1 MHSIGPVID
10 KTEAFIISEI
20 FNNSENSIVYIG
32 KDDREIINIQKKLFW
47 LLPKH
52 RILLY
57 KAWDQIPYDNISPSK
72 EIQTSRLE
80 TLYYLNSKKKEKII
94 LLTTLNAIIQKTLP
108 KDEIKKNFITI
119 SKKSKL
125 EINIILI
132 LLIKLGYEKTS
143 IVRDKSEFAIRG
155 SIIDIFLPQ
164 FEKPIRI
171 DLFDDEIE
179 SIFEFDPITQK
190 RTSKSNIESFTLNP
204 SSELI
209 IDKENLQKF
218 RANFRSLF
226 KDYRKSQIYELFSS
240 DGNPSGGEQYMPLFY
255 DKLETL
261 LDYCENS
268 QLIIHNDIIK
278 MFDERIE
285 NLNDYYEARINSNDP
300 FFLSPDY
307 LFIDKN
313 YFNKI
318 FGKFKVTKLS
328 LFQNEDDIP
337 ANIRKISNISSI
349 RKQID
354 FNFIKKF
361 FEINS
366 INKNIIICCNSKG
379 SLEKVFKIL
388 NENIYLSPVEIL
400 NLKDLSNQKIYISVL
415 QIEESFEF
423 NNIIYINEKTIFGY
437 SLAVK
442 SIKKDQK
449 KKFLFEELNKLSQG
463 VLLVHSEYG
472 VCRFNN
478 IKKIDLNDSV
488 HDCLELEFANN
499 QKLLLPVENLNYI
512 TKYGNEDENNID
524 LDRLGAASWQKRKA
538 EAKKKIK
545 DAAKKLIKIAAK
557 RLQSKSLP
565 INIDNQEYD
574 KFCSTFPYIET
585 DDQLSAINDVIND
598 FESGTPTDRL
608 IVGDV
613 AFGKTEVIIRALF
626 LMAKSNIQSIVFVPT
641 TLLSRQ
647 HYNNFLKRFSIFN
660 INIAEISRLI
670 TTKKK
675 KQIFND
681 CSKGKIDILIGT
693 HALLNDKLSFKNLG
707 LIIYDEEQKLGTL
720 QKEKFK
726 EIAPNAHVLAL
737 SATPIPRTL
746 SMSLSGVRDLS
757 LILTAPFER
766 LAVRSYVSKF
776 DEITITEAIK
786 REIYGRKNSVYF
798 VTPRKK
804 DIPFIENFLKE
815 KLPQIKYVVTHGQL
829 ASSILE
835 SRISKFYNQEVPLMV
850 STNIVENGLD
860 LPHVNT
866 IIVYRSNLFSLAS
879 LYQLKGRVGRSS
891 KRGYAYITYKE
902 NELKDNGKKRLSI
915 INSADSLGAG
925 FNIASQDLDL
935 RGGGS
940 IIGEEQSGFIREI
953 GTELYHQMLEEEIL
967 FQKQKISNDNLIKN
981 IFQPTIKIPEEI
993 YIPDNYIDD
1002 LDLRLSIYKRISSV
1016 NNNDELSSLI
1026 IELRDRFGSLP
1037 KQLNNLFS
1045 LIEIKILCIEY
1056 NIEQLEFS
1064 RKGIVIGFY
1073 KNNPKNPQKLLDL
1086 SINRHSKFTLRPDQK
1101 IFYDFMGQLN
1111 TSRFELSKKI
1121 INQIK

>member
-1 MHSIGPVID
+1 
-10 KTEAFIISEI
+10 
-20 FNNSENSIVYIG
+20 
-32 KDDREIINIQKKLFW
+32 
-47 LLPKH
+47 
-52 RILLY
+52 
-57 KAWDQIPYDNISPSK
+57 
-72 EIQTSRLE
+72 
-80 TLYYLNSKKKEKII
+80 
-94 LLTTLNAIIQKTLP
+94 
-108 KDEIKKNFITI
+108 
-119 SKKSKL
+119 
-125 EINIILI
+125 
-132 LLIKLGYEKTS
+132 
-143 IVRDKSEFAIRG
+143 
-155 SIIDIFLPQ
+155 
-164 FEKPIRI
+164 
-171 DLFDDEIE
+171 
-179 SIFEFDPITQK
+179 
-190 RTSKSNIESFTLNP
+190 
-204 SSELI
+204 
-209 IDKENLQKF
+209 
-218 RANFRSLF
+218 
-226 KDYRKSQIYELFSS
+226 
-240 DGNPSGGEQYMPLFY
+240 
-255 DKLETL
+255 
-261 LDYCENS
+261 
-268 QLIIHNDIIK
+268 
-278 MFDERIE
+278 
-285 NLNDYYEARINSNDP
+285 
-300 FFLSPDY
+300 
-307 LFIDKN
+307 
-313 YFNKI
+313 
-318 FGKFKVTKLS
+318 
-328 LFQNEDDIP
+328 
-337 ANIRKISNISSI
+337 
-349 RKQID
+349 
-354 FNFIKKF
+354 
-361 FEINS
+361 
-366 INKNIIICCNSKG
+366 
-379 SLEKVFKIL
+379 
-388 NENIYLSPVEIL
+388 
-400 NLKDLSNQKIYISVL
+400 
-415 QIEESFEF
+415 
-423 NNIIYINEKTIFGY
+423 
-437 SLAVK
+437 
-442 SIKKDQK
+442 
-449 KKFLFEELNKLSQG
+449 
-463 VLLVHSEYG
+463 
-472 VCRFNN
+472 
-478 IKKIDLNDSV
+478 
-488 HDCLELEFANN
+488 
-499 QKLLLPVENLNYI
+499 
-512 TKYGNEDENNID
+512 
-524 LDRLGAASWQKRKA
+524 
-538 EAKKKIK
+538 
-545 DAAKKLIKIAAK
+545 
-557 RLQSKSLP
+557 
-565 INIDNQEYD
+565 
-574 KFCSTFPYIET
+574 
-585 DDQLSAINDVIND
+585 
-598 FESGTPTDRL
+598 
-608 IVGDV
+608 
-613 AFGKTEVIIRALF
+613 
-626 LMAKSNIQSIVFVPT
+626 
-641 TLLSRQ
+641 
-647 HYNNFLKRFSIFN
+647 
-660 INIAEISRLI
+660 
-670 TTKKK
+670 
-675 KQIFND
+675 
-681 CSKGKIDILIGT
+681 
-693 HALLNDKLSFKNLG
+693 
-707 LIIYDEEQKLGTL
+707 
-720 QKEKFK
+720 
-726 EIAPNAHVLAL
+726 VLAL

>member
-52 RILLY
+52 KIILY

-218 RANFRSLF
+218 RSNFRSLF
-226 KDYRKSQIYELFSS
+226 KDYRKSQIYDLFSS
-240 DGNPSGGEQYMPLFY
+240 HRNPSGGEQYMPLFY

-647 HYNNFLKRFSIFN
+647 HYNNFLKRFSLFN

-1056 NIEQLEFS
+1056 NIDQLEFS
-1064 RKGIVIGFY
+1064 RKGILIGFY
-1073 KNNPKNPQKLLDL
+1073 KNNPHNPQKLLDL
-1086 SINRHSKFTLRPDQK
+1086 SVNIHSQFTLRPDQK
-1101 IFYDFMGQLN
+1101 IFYEFQGNLIKN
-1111 TSRFELSKKI
+1111 RFNLAKKI
-1121 INQIK
+1121 ISKF